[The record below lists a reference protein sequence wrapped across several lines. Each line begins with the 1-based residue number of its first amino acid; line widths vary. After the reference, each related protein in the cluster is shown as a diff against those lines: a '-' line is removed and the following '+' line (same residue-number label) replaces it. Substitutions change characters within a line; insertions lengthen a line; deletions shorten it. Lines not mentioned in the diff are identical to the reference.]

1 MYKLLLVFLLMAKA
15 QASFYMDY
23 KLNYQSETDGG
34 DAGAFSYTRM
44 MNSLYFAAS
53 MDRDKRLFIGQSVIF
68 WNKTQK
74 QGDDAAAETTLDL
87 LELGPRVHYYLNQN
101 RTWYTGLV
109 YNFSVKGTSKVS
121 EVESDVDG
129 SGYMA
134 TLGYH
139 YKFSKTVGIG
149 ASLNYHSITID
160 ERKLDSTSNDVS
172 ETYTAII
179 PMLEVA
185 FRFR

>member
-1 MYKLLLVFLLMAKA
+1 MMANA
-15 QASFYMDY
+15 NASFYMDY
-23 KLNYQSETDGG
+23 KLNYQSETDAG
-34 DAGAFSYTRM
+34 DATAFNYTRM

-53 MDRDKRLFIGQSVIF
+53 MDRNKRLYIGQSVIF

-74 QGDDAAAETTLDL
+74 QGDDSADETTLDL
-87 LELGPRVHYYLNQN
+87 LELGPRLHFYLTQN
-101 RTWYTGLV
+101 RTWYASAV
-109 YNFSVKGTSKVS
+109 YNFSAKGTSKVS
-121 EVESDVDG
+121 GVEGDVDG

-139 YKFSKTVGIG
+139 YKFSKTIGIG
-149 ASLNYHSITID
+149 GSLNYHSVTVD
-160 ERKLDSTSNDVS
+160 ERKVDSSSSDVS

-179 PMLEVA
+179 PMLEIA